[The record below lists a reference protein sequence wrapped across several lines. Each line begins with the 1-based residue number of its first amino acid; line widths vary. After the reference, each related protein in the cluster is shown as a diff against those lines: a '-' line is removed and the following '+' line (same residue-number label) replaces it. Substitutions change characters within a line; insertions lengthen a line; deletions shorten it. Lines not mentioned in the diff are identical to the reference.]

1 MMYSTYYITRNIF
14 SNGVGAIAL
23 FTLEIAFTFLLG
35 QGAISAQIQRQ
46 SIADG
51 GVLIGKLENPDA
63 TADEDYLITLNETD
77 SIILE
82 HNQLRKKEVLRPEL
96 LEYRLTV
103 PFAADTVESHRQ
115 IALMCREH
123 NMPTEARLHFERIIE
138 LAPDDEFARR
148 ALGYEKKDGIWMTS
162 KERRESTGYVVY
174 GGKTVTTQEAELLRQ
189 QDETKKLVN
198 RWKKQLRSIQNG
210 LKNNSDE
217 AREEL
222 RLISAPEA
230 ESAVATALRDDP
242 NPQNRVLYVM
252 TLGRIGTPAAI
263 GDLAAVAVA
272 DDDDDVRQ
280 TAIDMIR
287 QYPKALSGATEY
299 FCGILKHP
307 EKYTNAAINRA
318 GYALGQFSAE
328 SALPD
333 LINALITRH
342 TETILIPGEQTSA
355 TFSSDGSISFN
366 PGSQDKT
373 KNITQ
378 ELENPDVLSALRSIA
393 AVRYYDP
400 VDFGYDVDAWKTWL
414 LDKESLHLF
423 QSRRDR

>member
-1 MMYSTYYITRNIF
+1 MMRYLFHMTRNKITKRT
-14 SNGVGAIAL
+14 GAVAL
-23 FTLEIAFTFLLG
+23 FALEMAFSFLLG
-35 QGAISAQIQRQ
+35 QEPIAAQIQRQ
-46 SIADG
+46 SIVG
-51 GVLIGKLENPDA
+51 GGALVGKLENPDA
-63 TADEDYLITLNETD
+63 AANEDYLITLNETD
-77 SIILE
+77 SVILG
-82 HNQLRKKEVLRPEL
+82 HSQLRKKEVLRPEL

-103 PFAADTVESHRQ
+103 PYAEDSVESHRQ
-115 IALMCREH
+115 IAQMCREQ
-123 NMPTEARLHFERIIE
+123 NMPAEARLHLERIIE
-138 LAPDDEFARR
+138 LAPDDESARK
-148 ALGYEKKDGIWMTS
+148 ALGYEKKDGVWMTS

-189 QDETKKLVN
+189 RDENKKLAN
-198 RWKKQLRSIQNG
+198 SWKKQLRTIQNG

-230 ESAVATALRDDP
+230 ESAVATALSNDP

-252 TLGRIGTPAAI
+252 TLGRIGTPAAL
-263 GDLAAVAVA
+263 GDLATVTIA

-280 TAIDMIR
+280 TAIEMIC

-299 FCGILKHP
+299 FCGVLKHP

-318 GYALGQFSAE
+318 GYALGKFNAE

-333 LINALITRH
+333 LINALVTRH
-342 TETILIPGEQTSA
+342 TETIVIPGEQTSA

-393 AVRYYDP
+393 AIRYYDP
-400 VDFGYDVDAWKTWL
+400 VDFGYDMNAWKMWL
-414 LDKESLHLF
+414 LDKENLRDF